1 MKKGSARGFVLV
13 VAVVILNFFLSFSIK
28 DVKAEGILDQLDFDI
43 EISGTLD
50 FYTDYV
56 WRGFILDRDPVF
68 QPGISVS
75 VAGFT
80 YSFWSSWDAS
90 NNSGSTESD
99 EIDYVLDYT
108 LSLNDLVSV
117 SVGNTYYDFPS
128 ANTYSKEFYVGLG
141 FSKIPVL
148 DLPIETSLT
157 FYRDYGNQNKG
168 GGLGNYISLDSS
180 YSYILFDE
188 PDVTLDLG
196 AHFGYNRKL
205 FIAGTSGYDLGLSC
219 GLTIP
224 LKDNITISPSL
235 NYSIPYNDLED
246 SADGN
251 QYDRFYSGISI
262 AYSF

>member
-1 MKKGSARGFVLV
+1 MKKGRVSFLFLVVSVLV
-13 VAVVILNFFLSFSIK
+13 LSIFLSFSAK
-28 DVKAEGILDQLDFDI
+28 DVRAEGILDQLDIDV

-50 FYTDYV
+50 FYSDYV
-56 WRGFILDRDPVF
+56 WRGFVLDRDPVF
-68 QPGISVS
+68 QPGISIS
-75 VAGFT
+75 AAGFT

-90 NNSGSTESD
+90 NNSGSSESD
-99 EIDYVLDYT
+99 EIDHVIDYT
-108 LSLNDLVSV
+108 LSLNDLVSL

-128 ANTYSKEFYVGLG
+128 ANTYSKEFYVGVG

-157 FYRDYGNQNKG
+157 FYRDYGNQNNG
-168 GGLGNYISLDSS
+168 GGLGNYVSLDCS
-180 YSYILFDE
+180 YSYPLFDE
-188 PDVTLDLG
+188 PEVTLDLG
-196 AHFGYNRKL
+196 THFGYNRKL

-224 LKDNITISPSL
+224 LKDNITVSPSL
-235 NYSIPYNDLED
+235 NYSIPFSDLED

-251 QYDRFYSGISI
+251 QYKRFYSGISI